1 MWHPHHRDSTPLGAL
16 GPRARSG
23 EDDFAAD
30 DGLAEHPDDG
40 PDAFGLLLV
49 AHELGDLPVPAGELD
64 AFSIGDLRGHL
75 LGKYLGLAITVH
87 GVAGS
92 QHRLPQV
99 DLGKSRPPLEALL
112 TGLRGPA
119 EPPGVG

>member
-75 LGKYLGLAITVH
+75 LGKYWGWRSPCMVSPAANIGYRRLTWGNPGL
-87 GVAGS
+87 
-92 QHRLPQV
+92 
-99 DLGKSRPPLEALL
+99 PLKHC
-112 TGLRGPA
+112 
-119 EPPGVG
+119 